1 MILSRIFFMWRG
13 SDNKFVMNF
22 DDDWPNARVIH
33 LNKNYRSSQDI
44 VTTANHFAECIPES
58 KHKHYVESVADK
70 DKFEEPQYVRYDNES
85 EEANEIAKKIQ
96 TYINAGYDY
105 KDIAILTRTN
115 AQLQNFET
123 ALYRSEIPYTIV
135 DGMSF
140 IDRREIKIVLSY
152 LRLVCDI
159 MMMKHLNIFIIAL
172 IVILVSLFYRKLSV
186 LQEKKKCL
194 FIVLCLE

>member
-1 MILSRIFFMWRG
+1 MQDTNAVQYEIIKLIGARYKNVFIVDDPLQNIFMWRG

-85 EEANEIAKKIQ
+85 EEANEIAKKNSNVYQ
-96 TYINAGYDY
+96 CW
-105 KDIAILTRTN
+105 
-115 AQLQNFET
+115 
-123 ALYRSEIPYTIV
+123 V
-135 DGMSF
+135 
-140 IDRREIKIVLSY
+140 
-152 LRLVCDI
+152 
-159 MMMKHLNIFIIAL
+159 
-172 IVILVSLFYRKLSV
+172 
-186 LQEKKKCL
+186 
-194 FIVLCLE
+194 